1 MLTEE
6 DIKKLL
12 DVLATKE
19 DVEELRQDIIGLR
32 ETVQALVVSVDKLV
46 KAVSDLKTEY
56 SAIANQ
62 MSRHEKWIR
71 QLAEKLNL
79 KLEY

>member
-12 DVLATKE
+12 EVLATKK
-19 DVEELRQDIIGLR
+19 DIGELKQDIDGLR
-32 ETVQALVVSVDKLV
+32 ETVQTLVVSVDKLV

-62 MSRHEKWIR
+62 LSRHDKWIH
-71 QLAEKLNL
+71 QLAEKLNI

>member
-6 DIKKLL
+6 DIQKLL
-12 DVLATKE
+12 EVLATKE
-19 DVEELRQDIIGLR
+19 DVKELKQDIEGLR
-32 ETVQALVVSVDKLV
+32 EIVQSLVVSVDKLV

-56 SAIANQ
+56 SVIAQ
-62 MSRHEKWIR
+62 QLSRHEKWIH
-71 QLAEKLNL
+71 QLAKKLGV